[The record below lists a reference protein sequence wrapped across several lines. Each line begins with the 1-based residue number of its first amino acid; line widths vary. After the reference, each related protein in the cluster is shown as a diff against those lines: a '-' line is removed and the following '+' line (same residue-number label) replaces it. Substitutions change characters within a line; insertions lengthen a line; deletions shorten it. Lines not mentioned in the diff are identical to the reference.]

1 MIEVNNINLRET
13 TQYELPL
20 LKTNS
25 VDGYDIYPTHK
36 IEDNLIKIG
45 YDSLAEELKGHK
57 CIKIDGYIGVIFEE
71 IKEKLTAS
79 FKKNNIK
86 PLWVNIGKAFKEESV
101 IDNMILPFLGGDDPV
116 FGKVTSLDLIDFFD
130 KDKLNNLIEEKSDS
144 MTIYYG
150 TGASLIPLEASKTIY
165 FEISKNEIQ
174 FRSRAGSVRNLGATK
189 PNDPKMM
196 YKRFYFVDWIVL
208 NKHKNSI
215 KSHIDYMVDGQRTED
230 ISWIN
235 GNEWRNS
242 IYSLLKSPI
251 RVRPWFEPGVWGGQ
265 WIKNK
270 IKGLQEDVVNYAW
283 SFELILPENGVIL
296 ESSKA
301 MLEFSFDFLMFISG
315 ESILGN
321 DFETYGYQFP
331 IRFDFLDTYDG
342 GNLSIQCHPQLSYI
356 QEHFGENITQEE
368 TYYILDATDDAD
380 VYLGFQEGI
389 DSNEFEKA
397 LSKSIEEEKEVEIT
411 KYVQRFKASKHDF
424 YLIPPGTIHSAGEG
438 NLVLE
443 ISSTPYIFTFKM
455 YDWLRPGLDGKPRPL
470 NLDRGME
477 NVVFEY
483 SGKRVEEELISKP
496 SLIESNKDFEFYH
509 LPTHEKHL
517 YDVHRY
523 TLRTSVVIE
532 MNNKAHVLS
541 LVEGNKIKII
551 ANGKSTIYNYAESIL
566 IPACVGKYTVENLT
580 QKPVMFVK
588 AFIK

>member
-1 MIEVNNINLRET
+1 MIAVSNINLRET

-25 VDGYDIYPTHK
+25 VNGYDIYPTHK
-36 IEDNLIKIG
+36 IADNLINIG

-57 CIKIDGYIGVIFEE
+57 CIKIDGYVGVIFEE
-71 IKEKLTAS
+71 IKKKLTAS
-79 FKKNNIK
+79 FKKNNVNH
-86 PLWVNIGKAFKEESV
+86 LWVNVEKALQEERA
-101 IDNMILPFLGGDDPV
+101 IDNMISPFLGGNDPV
-116 FGKVTSLDLIDFFD
+116 FGKVTSLELINFFD

-150 TGASLIPLEASKTIY
+150 TGASLIPLIASKTIY

-174 FRSRAGSVRNLGATK
+174 FRSRAGSIKNLGATK
-189 PNDPKMM
+189 PNDPKIM
-196 YKRFYFVDWIVL
+196 YKRFYFVDWVVL

-215 KSHIDYMVDGQRTED
+215 KNQIDYMVDGQRTVN
-230 ISWIN
+230 ISWIE
-235 GNEWRNS
+235 GNQWRNS
-242 IYSLLKSPI
+242 IENLLKSPI

-265 WIKNK
+265 WIKDK
-270 IKGLQEDVVNYAW
+270 IKGLQQDVVNYAW

-296 ESSKA
+296 ESSKI

-315 ESILGN
+315 KNILGN
-321 DFETYGYQFP
+321 DYDTYGYQFP
-331 IRFDFLDTYDG
+331 IRFDFLDTYHG
-342 GNLSIQCHPQLSYI
+342 GKLSIQCHPQLSYI

-380 VYLGFQEGI
+380 VYLGFQDGI
-389 DSNEFEKA
+389 DPNEFENA
-397 LSKSIEEEKEVEIT
+397 LSKSIEEENEVEIT
-411 KYVQRFKASKHDF
+411 KYVQRFKARKHDF

-470 NLDRGME
+470 NLERGMS

-483 SGKRVEEELISKP
+483 SGKQVEDELISKP
-496 SLIESNKDFEFYH
+496 SLIESNKDFELYH
-509 LPTHEKHL
+509 LPTHKKHL

-523 TLRTSVVIE
+523 KLNSSVTINME
-532 MNNKAHVLS
+532 NKAHVLS
-541 LVEGNKIKII
+541 LVEGDKIEII
-551 ANGKSTIYNYAESIL
+551 ANGKSTVYNYAESIL
-566 IPACVGKYTVENLT
+566 IPASVYQYIIKNLT
-580 QKPVMFVK
+580 EKPTIIVK